1 MNDLRLAWEPESLCD
16 ADVVTEQVM
25 KYMDRNANFAQFANG
40 TCLMLK
46 PVPNL
51 SETIDG
57 ALREARRLA
66 EFKVYRMAEGDYLV
80 FFASPLM
87 VYVGKEEFAA
97 REHEIRQRLEDL
109 KFPEEHVIPAS
120 QSTDEIN
127 LFVGLYARGKLQRD
141 AWQPSNYKL
150 VSPQGMGD

>member
-1 MNDLRLAWEPESLCD
+1 MNDLRLTWEPESLCD
-16 ADVVTEQVM
+16 AQVVSEQVM
-25 KYMDRNANFAQFANG
+25 KYMDKNANFAQFAND

-46 PVPNL
+46 PVSNL

-66 EFKVYRMAEGDYLV
+66 EFKVYKMGEGDYLV
-80 FFASPLM
+80 FFASPLL

-97 REHEIRQRLEDL
+97 REAEVRRRLEDL
-109 KFPEEHVIPAS
+109 NFPEEHVIPTS
-120 QSTDEIN
+120 QQKDETN
-127 LFVGLYARGKLQRD
+127 MLVGLYARGKLQRD

-150 VSPQGMGD
+150 VSPKET